1 VKVRDENIEL
11 TVPEHIP
18 AFSKKKFLKRETLDP
33 RTFVIVGDNETV
45 LATIDGL
52 RTNFT
57 GRIVVVPVNAFG

>member
-1 VKVRDENIEL
+1 MKVRNENIEL

-18 AFSKKKFLKRETLDP
+18 AFSKKKFLKREILDP
-33 RTFVIVGDNETV
+33 RVFVIVGDNETV
-45 LATIDGL
+45 LSTIDGL